1 MRTLIGDKKFYK
13 KVLMVA
19 IPIMVQNGI
28 TNFIGLLD
36 NVMVGAVGT
45 EQMSGV
51 SISNQ
56 LLFIFNLCVFGAVS
70 AAGIFTA
77 QFYGQGNE
85 EGVRYTVRYKLLVS
99 ILAFVAAVLV
109 FVLAGKSLISLYLHD
124 GAGTVDTMTTLY
136 YGEEYLMLMLI
147 GLLPFSIVQVYAS
160 TLRETGETILPM
172 KAGIVA
178 VLVNLLFNYLLI
190 FGSFGFPRLGVA
202 GAAIATIISRFVEC
216 AIVVI
221 WTHCHKDRHT
231 YITNLY
237 RKFNIPVALL
247 KQISVKGIPLIIN
260 ETMWA
265 LGVAIQMQSYSLR
278 GLEVVAGMN
287 ISSTISN
294 LFNVV
299 FIALGSSVAII
310 VGQLLG
316 AGKLKEAKLTASRM
330 IAFSVE
336 CCFGIALVM
345 IAFSPYF
352 PKLYNTTEQVRDL
365 AKWFIIIT
373 ASAMPIQAFLHSSYF
388 TIRSGGKTLITF
400 IFDAGY
406 MWVFTI
412 PLIYLVTRFTTL
424 PIMPIYCICLYS
436 DIVKV
441 VIGFILVKKGVWI
454 QNIVEDK
461 KEIQNIEN
469 KTSVS

>member
-1 MRTLIGDKKFYK
+1 
-13 KVLMVA
+13 MVA

-85 EGVRYTVRYKLLVS
+85 DGVRYTVRYKLLVS
-99 ILAFVAAVLV
+99 ILAFVIAVVV
-109 FVLAGKSLISLYLHD
+109 FIFAGKSLISLYLHD
-124 GAGTVDTMTTLY
+124 GAGIVDSAATLL
-136 YGEEYLMLMLI
+136 YGNEYLLIMLT
-147 GLLPFSIVQVYAS
+147 GLLPFSIVQVYAG
-160 TLRETGETILPM
+160 TLRETGETLLPM
-172 KAGIVA
+172 KAGIIA

-190 FGSFGFPRLGVA
+190 FGSFGFPKLGVA
-202 GAAIATIISRFVEC
+202 GAAIATVISRFVEC

-221 WTHCHKDRHT
+221 WTHCHKERNS

-237 RKFNIPVALL
+237 HGFHIPVALA
-247 KQISVKGIPLIIN
+247 KQISIKGIPLIIN
-260 ETMWA
+260 ETLWA
-265 LGVAIQMQSYSLR
+265 LGVAVQMQSYSLR

-299 FIALGSSVAII
+299 FIALGSSIAIV

-316 AGKLKEAKLTASRM
+316 AGKLEKAKEMASKM

-336 CCFGIALVM
+336 CCIGIALLM
-345 IAFSPYF
+345 IVFAPYF
-352 PKLYNTTEQVRDL
+352 PKLYNTSEQVREL
-365 AKWFIIIT
+365 AKNFIIIC
-373 ASAMPIQAFLHSSYF
+373 ACAMPIQAFLHASYF

-406 MWVFTI
+406 MWIITI
-412 PLIYLVTRFTTL
+412 PLIYLITRFTTL
-424 PIMPIYCICLYS
+424 SIMPIYMICLYS
-436 DIVKV
+436 DLIKV
-441 VIGFILVKKGVWI
+441 IIGFILVKKGVWI
-454 QNIVEDK
+454 QNIVEDGNNT
-461 KEIQNIEN
+461 QNIE
-469 KTSVS
+469 SELPVS